1 MLYITLF
8 RALLYNKLTSFALH
22 DDMSLTGSIQRA
34 NLYECGKVYL
44 WTNSNSVIYCV
55 CSTLLYTALQ
65 SVTMQWWA
73 IADINKSRMTR
84 QFSICCWCQTQNS
97 DTTDTGGF
105 GTQLFFPTF
114 FFSPL
119 PVLTPN
125 LTLQSRLPSSKICP
139 VRQALQSAYR
149 TTRVVLYSKLV
160 LYSIS
165 KFKSVDAI
173 LMNYDVPCLLRSRS
187 KGLW

>member
-55 CSTLLYTALQ
+55 CSALLYTALQ

-73 IADINKSRMTR
+73 LADINKSRMTR

-125 LTLQSRLPSSKICP
+125 LTLQSRLPASSKIW
-139 VRQALQSAYR
+139 V
-149 TTRVVLYSKLV
+149 V

-165 KFKSVDAI
+165 KFKSVDTI
-173 LMNYDVPCLLRSRS
+173 LMNYDVPSLLRTRS
-187 KGLW
+187 KALK